1 MHTRKAAVFL
11 VIVTVLA
18 LLCCFA
24 SAENSGN
31 EIPPGPALHLEPEE
45 VSVQKGRGVK
55 VTPSVTD
62 APNGV
67 RVRTYEWTS
76 SDPEVAVYRDGNIRG
91 IGRGTAVMTCSATL
105 MDGTALSAECRVTV
119 TVPVTEVKASAKTAT
134 VMAGETWIPE
144 IQVLPEDASNPS
156 VQYESSD
163 GQVLSVDAEGRI
175 TAAAPGRAVLT
186 VTSADNPS
194 RQAKITVTVTRRIG
208 KSDREL
214 TFLGIPWE
222 SDCETCIAM
231 LKENG
236 FVTQET
242 RSRYSFTAG
251 AWHWPENDLLFSRI
265 SSWRTM
271 PVAFSDRQAGAA
283 RTSLN
288 PRKTI
293 GGYLPQTATLIFLNG
308 MDEEGR
314 IDPETTRLIGVY
326 FSFDNRHERG
336 AVIFRDLLQRLEEQY
351 GEFNRYLSNDIPK
364 YYPELYQLIE
374 PVMNEAK
381 EFKVQEPE
389 LDVYL
394 GEYAVCTIYGAGRT
408 GIMLNMDANET
419 VTLFYG
425 RTDAPELIQEL
436 NTAMSREQV
445 ILEDAGV

>member
-1 MHTRKAAVFL
+1 MHTRKTTVFL
-11 VIVTVLA
+11 AIMTVA
-18 LLCCFA
+18 VLLCCFA
-24 SAENSGN
+24 SAENNGD
-31 EIPPGPALHLEPEE
+31 ETLQGTVLRLDPEE
-45 VSVQKGRGVK
+45 VNVQKGREVK
-55 VTPSVTD
+55 VKPSVID
-62 APNGV
+62 APEGV
-67 RVRTYEWTS
+67 RVSRYEWTS
-76 SDPEVAVYRDGNIRG
+76 SDPEVAVNRDGNIRG
-91 IGRGTAVMTCSATL
+91 IGKGTAVLTCTANL
-105 MDGTALSAECRVTV
+105 MDGTVLSAECRVTV
-119 TVPVTEVKASAKTAT
+119 TVPVSEVKASAKTTT
-134 VMAGETWIPE
+134 VMAGEILIPE
-144 IQVLPEDASNPS
+144 IQVLPEDATNPI
-156 VQYESSD
+156 VQYTSSD
-163 GQVLSVDAEGRI
+163 EQVLSVDAEGRI
-175 TAAAPGRAVLT
+175 TAAAPGKAVLT
-186 VTSADNPS
+186 VTSGDDPS
-194 RQAKITVTVTRRIG
+194 KQAKITVTVTRRIG

-242 RSRYSFTAG
+242 RGRCSFSASV
-251 AWHWPENDLLFSRI
+251 WHWPENDLLFSRI

-283 RTSLN
+283 RTSMN
-288 PRKTI
+288 PQKTI

-308 MDEEGR
+308 MDGEGR

-336 AVIFRDLLQRLEEQY
+336 AVIFRDLLGRLEEQY
-351 GEFNRYLSNDIPK
+351 GEFNRYLSKDIPK
-364 YYPELYQLIE
+364 YYQELYRQIE

-381 EFKVQEPE
+381 EFKVQEPD

-394 GEYAVCTIYGAGRT
+394 GEYAVCTIYGTNDT

-425 RTDAPELIQEL
+425 RTDAAELIREL
-436 NTAMSREQV
+436 DSAMGREQA

>member
-1 MHTRKAAVFL
+1 MHTSKTAVFL
-11 VIVTVLA
+11 AIMSVLA
-18 LLCCFA
+18 LLYCFA
-24 SAENSGN
+24 SAENNGD
-31 EIPPGPALHLEPEE
+31 EIPPEPVLRLEPDEL
-45 VSVQKGRGVK
+45 SVPKGRGVK
-55 VTPSVTD
+55 VTPSVID
-62 APNGV
+62 APKGV
-67 RVRTYEWTS
+67 RVSRYEWTS
-76 SDPEVAVYRDGNIRG
+76 SDPEVAEYRDGNVRG
-91 IGRGTAVMTCSATL
+91 IGKGTAVLTCTAKL
-105 MDGTALSAECRVTV
+105 MDGTELSAECRVTV
-119 TVPVTEVKASAKTAT
+119 TVPVSEVKASTKTAT
-134 VMAGETWIPE
+134 VMAGEPFVPE
-144 IQVLPEDASNPS
+144 IQVLPEDASNPL
-156 VQYESSD
+156 VQYASSD
-163 GQVLSVDAEGRI
+163 EQVLSVDAEGRI
-175 TAAAPGRAVLT
+175 TAATPGKAVLT
-186 VTSADNPS
+186 VTSGDDPS
-194 RQAKITVTVTRRIG
+194 KQAKITVTVTRRIG
-208 KSDREL
+208 KTDREL

-242 RSRYSFTAG
+242 RGRCSFTAS

-271 PVAFSDRQAGAA
+271 PVAFSDRQTGAA

-288 PRKTI
+288 PQKTI

-308 MDEEGR
+308 MDGEGR

-336 AVIFRDLLQRLEEQY
+336 AVIFRDLLGRLEEQY
-351 GEFNRYLSNDIPK
+351 GEFNRYLSKDIPK
-364 YYPELYQLIE
+364 YYQELYRQIE

-381 EFKVQEPE
+381 EFKVQEPD

-394 GEYAVCTIYGAGRT
+394 GEYAVCTIYGTNDT

-425 RTDAPELIQEL
+425 RTDAVELIREL
-436 NTAMSREQV
+436 DSAMGREQA